1 MFYIYG
7 ASTFFNDM
15 FKNKFFIFI
24 LCFVEVIRDGDNSL
38 INKNNYYSAMLKSS
52 EDLTDHASMWQRVY

>member
-1 MFYIYG
+1 M
-7 ASTFFNDM
+7 M

-24 LCFVEVIRDGDNSL
+24 LFFVEVIWDGDNSL

-52 EDLTDHASMWQRVY
+52 EGLTAHASVTKGILNCGKCVFYN